1 MFWKLVKRNK
11 VSVIS
16 SKHKNTFSFDKQL
29 NDLMQKAPQ
38 EIMSRHFLLI
48 KQMNALVLG
57 YLDEGREVHF
67 CVGSRFLRENYEIF
81 CRSEKESVH
90 LVTGVETGILKH
102 LDEKIIL
109 KHEVRELLQAKIFDS
124 EINKCLQN
132 LHFEGY
138 RLFGCFHIHPWSG
151 AGATMPSEID
161 MKLIDKFEV
170 GDYKTVSAIFSRDGF
185 IRFMAPFPF
194 KIHIYG
200 KGVEK
205 RNEKLYC
212 LVKVS

>member
-1 MFWKLVKRNK
+1 MFWKLAKRKK
-11 VSVIS
+11 VNAILA
-16 SKHKNTFSFDKQL
+16 KHKNTFSFDKQL
-29 NDLMQKAPQ
+29 NDLMQKEPK
-38 EIMSRHFLLI
+38 EIIFRHFLLI
-48 KQMNALVLG
+48 KQMNDLILG
-57 YLDEGREVHF
+57 CLNEGKEVHF

-90 LVTGVETGILKH
+90 LVTGVEVGILKH

-109 KHEVRELLQAKIFDS
+109 EHEVRELLQAKIFDS

-151 AGATMPSEID
+151 VGATTPSGID
-161 MKLIDKFEV
+161 MELIDKFEA
-170 GDYKTVSAIFSRDGF
+170 GNYKTVSAIFSRDGF

-200 KGVEK
+200 KGVK
-205 RNEKLYC
+205 KINEELYC